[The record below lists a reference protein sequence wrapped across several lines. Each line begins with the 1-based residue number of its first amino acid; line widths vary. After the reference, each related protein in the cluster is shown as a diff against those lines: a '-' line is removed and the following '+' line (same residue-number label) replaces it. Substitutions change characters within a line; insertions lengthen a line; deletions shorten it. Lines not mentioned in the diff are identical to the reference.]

1 MKNVLFL
8 SSWFPS
14 RVHTTLGNFVKYHA
28 HSSAK
33 FNNIFVLYIVADDS
47 IKNYELVTSN
57 ENNLVITTVYFKRGF
72 FKYFNYFKAFLIGL
86 IASHIVSPTLVSERF
101 LIPVI
106 INPISPQFNS
116 SISFGL
122 GVNTP
127 TFSTTYS

>member
-72 FKYFNYFKAFLIGL
+72 L
-86 IASHIVSPTLVSERF
+86 
-101 LIPVI
+101 
-106 INPISPQFNS
+106 
-116 SISFGL
+116 SISTILRHF
-122 GVNTP
+122 
-127 TFSTTYS
+127 